1 MEAVP
6 VKIVPRGYGET
17 ERQDAWWIEPILVFV
32 VFSSFLGYGTW
43 AAMQNANFEF
53 PARRITVNL
62 AVCHAPCRNS
72 GSFSPSRNVT

>member
-6 VKIVPRGYGET
+6 VKILPRGWGDT
-17 ERQDAWWIEPILVFV
+17 ERRDAWWVEAILVVV

-53 PARRITVNL
+53 GPYL
-62 AVCHAPCRNS
+62 
-72 GSFSPSRNVT
+72 SPF